1 MDGGTIWNINI
12 DAAVKGCIA
21 KGFAENE
28 IIVDM
33 LSCYTRNVKTETQ
46 ISDNALE
53 NWIESWDI
61 SRFYGGARATMQ
73 ELVAYPEVNFR
84 YYVMN
89 DNPALG
95 FAELNFTTEIT
106 WPLQQ
111 NGMAQAAAAIAAG
124 EGMGF

>member
-1 MDGGTIWNINI
+1 
-12 DAAVKGCIA
+12 
-21 KGFAENE
+21 
-28 IIVDM
+28 
-33 LSCYTRNVKTETQ
+33 
-46 ISDNALE
+46 
-53 NWIESWDI
+53 
-61 SRFYGGARATMQ
+61 MQ
-73 ELVAYPEVNFR
+73 QLVAYPEVNFR

-124 EGMGF
+124 EGMGFQKVRNWELNLNGV